1 MIGHVHLAA
10 IDNENPASISPLVIG
25 LLRRELAPDNTLITD
40 DFSMLAIAR
49 NPGGITGA
57 GVASLNAGID
67 MILISYDFDQYYP
80 AMHALLQAERDGSL
94 RPGVLRESDRRLA
107 LTKPLNE

>member
-1 MIGHVHLAA
+1 
-10 IDNENPASISPLVIG
+10 
-25 LLRRELAPDNTLITD
+25 
-40 DFSMLAIAR
+40 
-49 NPGGITGA
+49 
-57 GVASLNAGID
+57 